1 MSYTRYMS
9 KVVIYT
15 ITSCPASKQL
25 KKDLVAKGIQ
35 FEEKQVDSRQEWLDE
50 ALTYGDIVPMIIHV
64 DGRVEVNPTG
74 IPG

>member
-1 MSYTRYMS
+1 M
-9 KVVIYT
+9 IYT
-15 ITSCPASKQL
+15 ITSCPASKKL
-25 KKDLVAKGIQ
+25 KKDLDAKGIQ

>member
-25 KKDLVAKGIQ
+25 KKDLVTKGIQ

-50 ALTYGDIVPMIIHV
+50 ALTYGDVVPMIIHE